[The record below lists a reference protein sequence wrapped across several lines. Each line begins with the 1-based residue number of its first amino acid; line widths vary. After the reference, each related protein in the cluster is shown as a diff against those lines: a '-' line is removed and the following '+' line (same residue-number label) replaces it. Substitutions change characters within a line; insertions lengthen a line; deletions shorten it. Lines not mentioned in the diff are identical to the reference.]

1 LYRKN
6 HQRALDAM
14 QLNLEAESRNK
25 MDAMRVK
32 KKLEQDI
39 NELEVTLD
47 AVNKARAETER
58 NFKKYQ
64 QQIRDLQQVRLVI
77 IATSYRPGSSGTICP
92 PADGSSTRGGSTSR
106 PRTSPLSARLWWP
119 ASRGQLA
126 CL

>member
-77 IATSYRPGSSGTICP
+77 IATSYRRGSSGTICP
-92 PADGSSTRGGSTSR
+92 PPMAVRLAADLRPVRGRVRCPHVSGGRPAAGS
-106 PRTSPLSARLWWP
+106 
-119 ASRGQLA
+119 
-126 CL
+126 